1 MKTKTFSFMR
11 FLKTGM
17 LATVLFSF
25 VACSNETPSGGDG
38 GDGSSNLTGK
48 VHFDIFMSVGE
59 HGGMSKGENTIV
71 KSVDS
76 LTSNQPLIDIQG
88 SGVELNPYTI
98 ELISKGKYYYQV
110 PSGKTQFTKFRI
122 VNNKIEI
129 VQEQPFVKNTYTER
143 KYTHAW
149 LDDKT
154 LLIMA
159 ANGDADKIIWT
170 KLNAEDMTILAEG
183 TLDLPLPEGAVV
195 FTTTGILTYND
206 KVGKLYYFYYG
217 KDKSGRKGV
226 PTSNFLTAVI
236 NPSDMKV
243 EDNPIVN
250 SLAGEMAGSSYG
262 QLMQE
267 CVTYDEEGNLYLA
280 AFTEVD
286 DDLEQGQLLRINK
299 GESDFDASYN
309 IINNEGKICTLQY
322 LGNGK
327 ALIYSENATLEN
339 QENPYCMKYSI
350 VDLKT
355 GKRTP
360 LTYKGEEVGYN
371 SGRFSQRSV
380 VVDGKA
386 YIGVNTETST
396 CIYIYDIATGTTE
409 KGADIAQG
417 YYFDVLRV
425 VEN

>member
-1 MKTKTFSFMR
+1 MFMKTKKFPVMS
-11 FLKTGM
+11 FLKTSVF
-17 LATVLFSF
+17 ATVLFTF
-25 VACSNETPSGGDG
+25 AACSNETPGG
-38 GDGSSNLTGK
+38 GSEEPEPAGK

-59 HGGMSKGENTIV
+59 HGGMGGGENTIV
-71 KSVDS
+71 KSVES
-76 LTSNQPLIDIQG
+76 LTADQPMIDIQG

-98 ELISKGKYYYQV
+98 ELISKGKYYYQI
-110 PSGKTQFTKFRI
+110 PSKQTRFTKFQI
-122 VNNKIEI
+122 LNNKIEV
-129 VQEQPFVKNTYTER
+129 VQEQPFVVNSYTER
-143 KYTHAW
+143 KYAHAW

-170 KLNAEDMTILAEG
+170 KLNAEDMSILAEG
-183 TLDLPLPEGAVV
+183 TLELPLPQGAAV
-195 FTTTGILTYND
+195 FTTTGILTYNE

-217 KDKSGRKGV
+217 KDKAGRKGV

-243 EDNPIVN
+243 ESNKVN
-250 SLAGEMAGSSYG
+250 ALAAEMAGSSYG
-262 QLMQE
+262 QLLQE
-267 CVTYDEEGNLYLA
+267 CVTYDEAGNLYLA
-280 AFTEVD
+280 AFTKKGE
-286 DDLEQGQLLRINK
+286 LEEGCLLRINK
-299 GESDFDASYN
+299 GESDFDPSYN
-309 IINNEGKICTLQY
+309 GYPNADGKLCTVQY

-327 ALIYSENATLEN
+327 ALTYARNQSADAGRGTYSL
-339 QENPYCMKYSI
+339 YYSI

-355 GKRTP
+355 GERTR
-360 LTYKGEEVGYN
+360 LAYDGKEVGYS

-380 VVDGKA
+380 VVNGKA
-386 YIGVNTETST
+386 YIGVNTEAST
-396 CIYIYDIATGTTE
+396 CIYIYDIATGVTE

>member
-1 MKTKTFSFMR
+1 MGRS
-11 FLKTGM
+11 
-17 LATVLFSF
+17 
-25 VACSNETPSGGDG
+25 
-38 GDGSSNLTGK
+38 
-48 VHFDIFMSVGE
+48 
-59 HGGMSKGENTIV
+59 ENTIV

-76 LTSNQPLIDIQG
+76 LTANQPMIDIKG

-110 PSGKTQFTKFRI
+110 PSKQSRFTKFQI

-129 VQEQPFVKNTYTER
+129 VQEQPFVTNTYTER
-143 KYTHAW
+143 KYAHAW
-149 LDDKT
+149 LDDNT

-170 KLNAEDMTILAEG
+170 KLNAEDMTILSEG
-183 TLDLPLPEGAVV
+183 TLDLPLPKDAVV
-195 FTTTGILTYND
+195 FTTSGILTYNQ

-217 KDKSGRKGV
+217 KDKADRKGV

-243 EDNPIVN
+243 ESSKVN
-250 SLAGEMAGSSYG
+250 TLAGEMAGSSYG

-267 CVTYDEEGNLYLA
+267 CVAYDEEGNLYLA
-280 AFTEVD
+280 AFTED
-286 DDLEQGQLLRINK
+286 GDWDKGQLLRINK
-299 GESDFDASYN
+299 GDSDFDASYN
-309 IINNEGKICTLQY
+309 NIVNNEGKICTVQY

-327 ALIYSENATLEN
+327 ALIYSENASLYS
-339 QENPYCMKYSI
+339 QGAAYYMKYSI

-355 GKRTP
+355 GERTP
-360 LTYKGEEVGYN
+360 LTYNGEEVGYS

-380 VVDGKA
+380 VVGGKA

>member
-1 MKTKTFSFMR
+1 MFMKTKKFPFMS
-11 FLKTGM
+11 FLKTSVF
-17 LATVLFSF
+17 ATVLFTF
-25 VACSNETPSGGDG
+25 AACSNETPGG
-38 GDGSSNLTGK
+38 GSEEPEPAGK

-59 HGGMSKGENTIV
+59 HGGMGGGENTIV
-71 KSVDS
+71 KSVES
-76 LTSNQPLIDIQG
+76 LTADQPMIDIQG

-98 ELISKGKYYYQV
+98 ELISKGKYYYQI
-110 PSGKTQFTKFRI
+110 PSKQTRFTKFQI
-122 VNNKIEI
+122 LNNKIEV
-129 VQEQPFVKNTYTER
+129 VQEQPFVVNSYTER
-143 KYTHAW
+143 KYAHAW

-170 KLNAEDMTILAEG
+170 KLNAEDMSILAEG
-183 TLDLPLPEGAVV
+183 TLELPLPQGAAV
-195 FTTTGILTYND
+195 FTTTGILTYNE

-217 KDKSGRKGV
+217 KDKAGRKGV

-243 EDNPIVN
+243 ESNKVN
-250 SLAGEMAGSSYG
+250 ALAAEMAGSSYG
-262 QLMQE
+262 QLLQE
-267 CVTYDEEGNLYLA
+267 CVTYDEAGNLYLA
-280 AFTEVD
+280 AFTKKGE
-286 DDLEQGQLLRINK
+286 LEEGCLLRINK
-299 GESDFDASYN
+299 GESDFDPSYN
-309 IINNEGKICTLQY
+309 GYPNADGKLCTVQY

-327 ALIYSENATLEN
+327 VLTYARNQSADAGRDTYSL
-339 QENPYCMKYSI
+339 YYSI

-355 GKRTP
+355 GERTR
-360 LTYKGEEVGYN
+360 LAYDGKEVGYS

-380 VVDGKA
+380 VVNGKA
-386 YIGVNTETST
+386 YIGVNTEAST
-396 CIYIYDIATGTTE
+396 CIYIYDIATGVTE

>member
-1 MKTKTFSFMR
+1 MRTKTFSVMK

-17 LATVLFSF
+17 FATALFSF
-25 VACSNETPSGGDG
+25 VACSNETPGGGDDNPG
-38 GDGSSNLTGK
+38 LKGK
-48 VHFDIFMSVGE
+48 IHFDIFMSVGE
-59 HGGMSKGENTIV
+59 HGGMGGGENTIV
-71 KSVDS
+71 KSVES
-76 LTSNQPLIDIQG
+76 LTSDQPMIDIKG

-110 PSGKTQFTKFRI
+110 PSKQTRFTKFQI

-129 VQEQPFVKNTYTER
+129 VQEQPFVVNSYTER

-154 LLIMA
+154 LLVMA

-170 KLNAEDMTILAEG
+170 KLNADDMTILAEG
-183 TLDLPLPEGAVV
+183 TLDLPLPAGAAV
-195 FTTTGILTYND
+195 FTTTGILTYNE

-217 KDKSGRKGV
+217 KDKAGRKGV

-243 EDNPIVN
+243 ESNKVN
-250 SLAGEMAGSSYG
+250 TLAAEMAGSSYG
-262 QLMQE
+262 QLLQE
-267 CVTYDEEGNLYLA
+267 CVTYDENGNLYLA
-280 AFTEVD
+280 AFTKNEESG
-286 DDLEQGQLLRINK
+286 LEKGQLLRINK
-299 GESDFDASYN
+299 GESDFDPSY
-309 IINNEGKICTLQY
+309 EGYPNADGKLCTVQY
-322 LGNGK
+322 LGNDK
-327 ALIYSENATLEN
+327 ALTYARNQSADVGRDTYSL
-339 QENPYCMKYSI
+339 YYSI

-355 GKRTP
+355 GERTP
-360 LTYKGEEVGYN
+360 LTCDGKKVGYS

-380 VVDGKA
+380 VVGGKA

-417 YYFDVLRV
+417 YYFDALRV

>member
-1 MKTKTFSFMR
+1 MFMKTKKIPFMS
-11 FLKTGM
+11 FLKTSVF
-17 LATVLFSF
+17 ATALFTF
-25 VACSNETPSGGDG
+25 AACSNETPGGG
-38 GDGSSNLTGK
+38 GEEPEPVGK

-59 HGGMSKGENTIV
+59 HGGMGGGENTIV
-71 KSVDS
+71 KSVES
-76 LTSNQPLIDIQG
+76 LTADQPMIDIQG

-98 ELISKGKYYYQV
+98 ELISKGKYYYQI
-110 PSGKTQFTKFRI
+110 PSKQTRFTKFQILNNRI
-122 VNNKIEI
+122 EV
-129 VQEQPFVKNTYTER
+129 VQEQPFVVNSYTER
-143 KYTHAW
+143 KYAHAW

-170 KLNAEDMTILAEG
+170 KLNAEDMSILAEG
-183 TLDLPLPEGAVV
+183 TLELPLPQGAAV
-195 FTTTGILTYND
+195 FTTTGILTYNE

-217 KDKSGRKGV
+217 KDKAGRKGV

-243 EDNPIVN
+243 ESNKVN
-250 SLAGEMAGSSYG
+250 ALAAEMAGSSYG
-262 QLMQE
+262 QLLQE
-267 CVTYDEEGNLYLA
+267 CVTYDEAGNLYLA
-280 AFTEVD
+280 AFTEKD
-286 DDLEQGQLLRINK
+286 GLEEGCLLRINK
-299 GESDFDASYN
+299 GEADFDPSYN
-309 IINNEGKICTLQY
+309 GYPNADGKLCTVQY

-327 ALIYSENATLEN
+327 ALTYARNQSADAGRDTYSL
-339 QENPYCMKYSI
+339 YYSI

-355 GKRTP
+355 GERTR
-360 LTYKGEEVGYN
+360 LTCDGKDVGYS

-380 VVDGKA
+380 VVNGKA

-396 CIYIYDIATGTTE
+396 CIYIYDVATGITE

-417 YYFDVLRV
+417 YYFDALRV

>member
-1 MKTKTFSFMR
+1 MKLLRM
-11 FLKTGM
+11 GM
-17 LATVLFSF
+17 FATALFSF
-25 VACSNETPSGGDG
+25 VACSNETPNGGDG

-59 HGGMSKGENTIV
+59 HGGMGRSENTIV

-76 LTSNQPLIDIQG
+76 LTANQPMIDIKG

-110 PSGKTQFTKFRI
+110 PSKQSRFTKFQI

-129 VQEQPFVKNTYTER
+129 VQEQPFVTNTYTER
-143 KYTHAW
+143 KYAHTW
-149 LDDKT
+149 FDDKT

-159 ANGDADKIIWT
+159 ANGAADKIIWT
-170 KLNAEDMTILAEG
+170 KLNAEDMSIIEEGILE
-183 TLDLPLPEGAVV
+183 LPLPENATL
-195 FTTTGILTYND
+195 FTTSGILTYNE

-217 KDKSGRKGV
+217 KTSKKGN

-243 EDNPIVN
+243 ESNTEN

-267 CVTYDEEGNLYLA
+267 CVAYDEEGNLYLA
-280 AFTEVD
+280 AFTED
-286 DDLEQGQLLRINK
+286 GDLDKGQLLRINK
-299 GESDFDASYN
+299 GDSDFDASYN
-309 IINNEGKICTLQY
+309 NIVNNEGKICTVQY

-327 ALIYSENATLEN
+327 ALIYSENASLYS
-339 QENPYCMKYSI
+339 QGAAYYMKYSI

-355 GKRTP
+355 GESTP
-360 LTYKGEEVGYN
+360 LTYNGKEVGYS

-380 VVDGKA
+380 VVGGKA

>member
-1 MKTKTFSFMR
+1 MS
-11 FLKTGM
+11 FLKTSVF
-17 LATVLFSF
+17 ATVLFTF
-25 VACSNETPSGGDG
+25 AACSNETPGG
-38 GDGSSNLTGK
+38 GSEEPEPAGK

-59 HGGMSKGENTIV
+59 HGGMGGGENTIV
-71 KSVDS
+71 KSVES
-76 LTSNQPLIDIQG
+76 LTADQPMIDIQG

-98 ELISKGKYYYQV
+98 ELISKGKYYYQI
-110 PSGKTQFTKFRI
+110 PSKQTRFTKFQI
-122 VNNKIEI
+122 LNNKIEV
-129 VQEQPFVKNTYTER
+129 VQEQPFVVNSYTER
-143 KYTHAW
+143 KYAHAW

-170 KLNAEDMTILAEG
+170 KLNAEDMSILAEG
-183 TLDLPLPEGAVV
+183 TLELPLPQGAAV
-195 FTTTGILTYND
+195 FTTTGILTYNE

-217 KDKSGRKGV
+217 KDKAGRKGV

-243 EDNPIVN
+243 ESNKVN
-250 SLAGEMAGSSYG
+250 ALAAEMAGSSYG
-262 QLMQE
+262 QLLQE
-267 CVTYDEEGNLYLA
+267 CVTYDEAGNLYLA
-280 AFTEVD
+280 AFTEKD
-286 DDLEQGQLLRINK
+286 GLEEGCLLRINK
-299 GESDFDASYN
+299 GEADFDPSYN
-309 IINNEGKICTLQY
+309 GYPNADGKLCTVQY

-327 ALIYSENATLEN
+327 ALTYARNQSADAGRDTYSL
-339 QENPYCMKYSI
+339 YYSI

-355 GKRTP
+355 GERTR
-360 LTYKGEEVGYN
+360 LTCDGKDVGYS

-380 VVDGKA
+380 VVNGKA

-396 CIYIYDIATGTTE
+396 CIYIYDVATGITE

-417 YYFDVLRV
+417 YYFDALRV

>member
-1 MKTKTFSFMR
+1 MFMKTKKFPFMS
-11 FLKTGM
+11 FLKTSVF
-17 LATVLFSF
+17 ATVLFTF
-25 VACSNETPSGGDG
+25 AACSNETPGG
-38 GDGSSNLTGK
+38 GSEEPEPAGK

-59 HGGMSKGENTIV
+59 HGGMGGGENTIV
-71 KSVDS
+71 KSVES
-76 LTSNQPLIDIQG
+76 LTADQPMIDTQG

-98 ELISKGKYYYQV
+98 ELISKGKYYYQI
-110 PSGKTQFTKFRI
+110 PSKQTRFTKFQI
-122 VNNKIEI
+122 LNNKIEV
-129 VQEQPFVKNTYTER
+129 VQEQPFVVNSYTER
-143 KYTHAW
+143 KYAHAW

-170 KLNAEDMTILAEG
+170 KLNAEDMSILAEG
-183 TLDLPLPEGAVV
+183 TLELPLPQGAAV
-195 FTTTGILTYND
+195 FTTTGILTYNE

-217 KDKSGRKGV
+217 KDKAGRKGV

-243 EDNPIVN
+243 ESNKVN
-250 SLAGEMAGSSYG
+250 ALAAEMAGSSYG
-262 QLMQE
+262 QLLQE
-267 CVTYDEEGNLYLA
+267 CVTYDEAGNLYLA
-280 AFTEVD
+280 AFTKKGE
-286 DDLEQGQLLRINK
+286 LEEGCLLRINK
-299 GESDFDASYN
+299 GESDFDPSYN
-309 IINNEGKICTLQY
+309 GYPNADGKLCTVQY

-327 ALIYSENATLEN
+327 ALTYARNQSADAGRDTYSL
-339 QENPYCMKYSI
+339 YYSI

-355 GKRTP
+355 GERTR
-360 LTYKGEEVGYN
+360 LACDGKEVGYS

-380 VVDGKA
+380 VVNGKA
-386 YIGVNTETST
+386 YIGVNTEAST
-396 CIYIYDIATGTTE
+396 CIYIYDIATGVTE